1 MDSNATIAKILPTT
15 ILATFRVAIL
25 TFHCKTATKMQ
36 NTCKQLISI
45 PKRYLRRTNAYFY

>member
-36 NTCKQLISI
+36 NTCNQLISI
-45 PKRYLRRTNAYFY
+45 PKRYLRRTNA